1 MIFPNANSIRSPFLF
16 LSEKEPD
23 LPKLWGKGGAPSR
36 PHGLAGGAGGN
47 PEANM
52 DQAGL
57 GEAAQSTALATPGFS
72 HPRLTWNWL
81 SLLGLTPPPAQA
93 SSDPRWERELE
104 ARQGKPSWAAARGG
118 MCQEGERAGPQ

>member
-1 MIFPNANSIRSPFLF
+1 
-16 LSEKEPD
+16 
-23 LPKLWGKGGAPSR
+23 
-36 PHGLAGGAGGN
+36 
-47 PEANM
+47 M

-57 GEAAQSTALATPGFS
+57 GVAAQSRALATPGFS

-93 SSDPRWERELE
+93 SSDPRWELELE
-104 ARQGKPSWAAARGG
+104 ARQGKPSWAAARGS